1 MLVSVDTGLKVT
13 QLPHSHEFAR
23 WRKSITNV
31 DYDKV
36 VEAINNQVDEKDL
49 NTAGW
54 MPGHDWT
61 GTVYEPLYDA
71 CGKSVSQAGL
81 FFGLVVFKILM
92 ERTDA
97 VWGFGRFE
105 KDGVPIHSMTYFRT
119 PIDPVTF

>member
-61 GTVYEPLYDA
+61 GTVYRNTNQSFYMVQVA
-71 CGKSVSQAGL
+71 SCA
-81 FFGLVVFKILM
+81 
-92 ERTDA
+92 
-97 VWGFGRFE
+97 
-105 KDGVPIHSMTYFRT
+105 IH
-119 PIDPVTF
+119 PK